1 MRISDWSSDVCSS
14 DLLLLGIGLLPDRGS
29 TIRFHLHVAVQHKPR
44 CKAPR
49 SRIKRIARCNIGH
62 PTLPPACWPKDR
74 LSVSP
79 RSERSRRKR
88 DGRRMTYC
96 LGIRVADGL
105 VCLADGRTTSG
116 NQVTSAQNLPLHG
129 KLGRPSCRERV
140 CQYV

>member
-79 RSERSRRKR
+79 RSERSRRKDR
-88 DGRRMTYC
+88 KSTRRLQSLMRISYAVFC
-96 LGIRVADGL
+96 LTKKKTL
-105 VCLADGRTTSG
+105 RTSEHAAINTTGS
-116 NQVTSAQNLPLHG
+116 QRT
-129 KLGRPSCRERV
+129 
-140 CQYV
+140 